1 MDQYDEYK
9 LKCSSIR
16 KENMVLL
23 DDFASWIRAK
33 GLTEATAKKHHE
45 NIDFYINEFLLYDGA
60 TPASEG
66 VDEVGMFLGYW
77 FIRKAMWANEAAVKY
92 NVTSLKKFYDYML
105 ERGEV
110 DREAVEDMKS
120 RIKEELPEWLKTMKR
135 YDDPSIDPED
145 VWQW

>member
-1 MDQYDEYK
+1 MDLYDEYK

-16 KENMVLL
+16 KGNMVLL

-33 GLTEATAKKHHE
+33 GLTEATARKHRE
-45 NIDFYINEFLLYDGA
+45 NIDFYINEFLLYDSA

-110 DREAVEDMKS
+110 DREAVEDMKT
-120 RIKEELPEWLKTMKR
+120 RIKEELPEWLETMKR